1 MEVTVTIAVLD
12 SVTLIVR
19 EFGDTQTLKS
29 AGASVTFNV
38 TRVHLMIAGLDVSVP
53 VTFRT

>member
-29 AGASVTFNV
+29 AGLCITLRVTMTQSVLGGEEVSLPVTFNV
-38 TRVHLMIAGLDVSVP
+38 
-53 VTFRT
+53 